1 MRRIRLILLLI
12 ATVAAIAGCGGS
24 ANDAAVRGVAGRF
37 LDGVGSGDGK
47 TACAQLSP
55 QTRAEL
61 EKSEQRQCSA
71 AVTQLKLHPG
81 RVARVD
87 VYVLNAMVELTSGET
102 EFLEEGS
109 QGWRLTAVGCTP
121 RAGEPVDQPYDCKL
135 QD

>member
-61 EKSEQRQCSA
+61 EKS
-71 AVTQLKLHPG
+71 
-81 RVARVD
+81 